1 MTKAA
6 VGLLFASALA
16 CPQGLTVGKIL
27 VASRQSHDAD
37 FAQTVVLIIRHDRQA
52 TIGLFVNRPLTLP
65 LTEVYPELKQ
75 GQLKLYAGGPLTV
88 GIRALYRSRT
98 RPAGTSPILDD
109 VFMISTKTL
118 LSKMVADGTPSSVFR
133 VYAGYTGWSPGQVR
147 DEIARGLWQVVAG
160 AAGVVFDPHPETLWQ
175 RLVAQVSDL
184 RETQHTVESRRS
196 LEYPEHVGEVISP
209 GAESG
214 IGF

>member
-1 MTKAA
+1 MTKVALC
-6 VGLLFASALA
+6 LLLTSALL
-16 CPQGLTVGKIL
+16 CPQDLSVGRIL

-37 FAQTVVLIIRHDRQA
+37 FAQTVILVVRHDPQV
-52 TIGLFVNRPLTLP
+52 TIGLFVNRPLAIP

-109 VFMISTKTL
+109 VSMISTKTL
-118 LSKMVADGTPSSVFR
+118 LVKMVEAGTPSSLFR
-133 VYAGYTGWSPGQVR
+133 VYAGYTGWSPGQLN

-160 AAGVVFDPHPETLWQ
+160 DSGVVFDPHPETVWS
-175 RLVAQVSDL
+175 RLIGRAHADSFQNA
-184 RETQHTVESRRS
+184 
-196 LEYPEHVGEVISP
+196 EHVGEIIRP
-209 GAESG
+209 GAEPG
-214 IGF
+214 VGF

>member
-6 VGLLFASALA
+6 VCLLLAGTLA
-16 CPQGLTVGKIL
+16 CSQGLSVGKIL

-37 FAQTVVLIIRHDRQA
+37 FAQAVILLVRQDSQA
-52 TIGLFVNRPLTLP
+52 TIGLFVNRPLNVP
-65 LTEVYPELKQ
+65 LTEVYPELQ
-75 GQLKLYAGGPLTV
+75 HEQLKLYAGGPLTV

-109 VFMISTKTL
+109 VSMISNKTL
-118 LSKMVADGTPSSVFR
+118 LGKMVEAGTPSSVFR
-133 VYAGYTGWSPGQVR
+133 VYAGYTGWSPGQLR

-160 AAGVVFDPHPETLWQ
+160 DAGVVFDPHPETMWS
-175 RLVAQVSDL
+175 RLIARLSHGQSFQDA
-184 RETQHTVESRRS
+184 
-196 LEYPEHVGEVISP
+196 EHVGEVISP
-209 GAESG
+209 GAEPG